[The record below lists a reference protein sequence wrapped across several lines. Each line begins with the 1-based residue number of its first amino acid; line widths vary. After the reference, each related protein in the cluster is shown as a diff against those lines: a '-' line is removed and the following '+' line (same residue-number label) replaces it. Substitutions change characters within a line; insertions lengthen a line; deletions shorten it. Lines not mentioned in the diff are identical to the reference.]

1 MRLRLVLPRS
11 RGRAGLR
18 SLRRASPLAA
28 SALLAVLAQLA
39 ALSLAGCGGSRANK
53 TTGVSYAPT
62 LPAPAPRGPAF
73 GLTEDNAGLLWSP
86 GASPSSA
93 SAYALQAARQR
104 LTALHPRYVRLLVDW
119 AALQP
124 EADRAPSLQGPVDG
138 CARSVGPCAPYAGL
152 REELAAIASQQRA
165 AAAEGRPG
173 YEVVLD
179 VFGTPA
185 WAARP
190 ASGCEL
196 GATLAFSRPINA
208 AGVAGYRALV
218 RSLLALGASS
228 GVALRWW
235 SPWNE
240 PNDPVFLSP
249 QRPACSPSAPSLAPA
264 VYAQLAQAMAG
275 ELSAEGGVH
284 HLLLGELNAFATDSP
299 HRTSVAAF
307 VAALP
312 ASVVCLSDTW
322 SIHAYASR
330 TRASSGPDPVAML
343 AAALDARGA
352 CGARASI
359 WITEAGAGARHPGRP
374 RPPGAE
380 DAHAGCLAL
389 AAQLDR
395 WAADPRVR
403 AVLQYS
409 FREDPAF
416 PVGLLSADLAHV
428 YPAYRLW
435 LLYARAIAQGRPVP
449 AQAALCA

>member
-1 MRLRLVLPRS
+1 MRLRLVLPRR

-18 SLRRASPLAA
+18 GLRR
-28 SALLAVLAQLA
+28 VWRLA
-39 ALSLAGCGGSRANK
+39 ALSLLAAVALAGCGDS
-53 TTGVSYAPT
+53 
-62 LPAPAPRGPAF
+62 PAPKRAAVPHVQPLAAPRGPAF
-73 GLTEDNAGLLWSP
+73 GLTENNAGLLWDP
-86 GASPSSA
+86 AAASSA
-93 SAYALQAARQR
+93 GAGPAFDAARRR
-104 LTALHPRYVRLLVDW
+104 LSALHPRYVRLLVNW

-124 EADRAPSLQGPVDG
+124 DAGRAPSLQGPVDG
-138 CARSVGPCAPYAGL
+138 CARSVGPCGTYSGL
-152 REELAAIASQQRA
+152 RGQLAAIASQQRA
-165 AAAEGRPG
+165 AQAEGRPG

-179 VFGTPA
+179 VLGTPA

-196 GATLAFSRPINA
+196 GGTSPFSRPINA
-208 AGVAGYRALV
+208 AGIAGYRALI
-218 RSLLALGASS
+218 RSLLALGERS
-228 GVALRWW
+228 GVALSWW

-249 QRPACSPSAPSLAPA
+249 QRRACTPAAPSLAPA
-264 VYAQLAQAMAG
+264 VYSQLAQAMAG
-275 ELSAEGGVH
+275 ELAAAGGTH
-284 HLLLGELNAFATDSP
+284 HLLFGELNAFATDSP
-299 HRTSVAAF
+299 HRTSVPAF

-322 SIHAYASR
+322 SIHAYAAR
-330 TRASSGPDPVAML
+330 TGAAPEPDPVAML

-380 DAHAGCLAL
+380 DERAGCLAL
-389 AAQLDR
+389 AAQLEA
-395 WAADPRVR
+395 WAADPRVH

-428 YPAYRLW
+428 YPAYSLW
-435 LLYARAIAQGRPVP
+435 LLYTRASAQGKPPP
-449 AQAALCA
+449 AQAALCP